1 MRMIVILF
9 FLWINASAANIH
21 QVHLHELNKEF
32 PYGLLTDDFGVLSIL
47 DLKINTCIAGPIP
60 FSKNDKISPYP
71 YWQCFEI
78 RNSKINCELGKYD
91 PQEKDTMSMLVVSS
105 MRNNELHEFISRR
118 PITYRS
124 CQLYI
129 KDWQKLTKNEKYICI
144 SGADHSEKTNG
155 SKVTW
160 TWIFGRYKTKKGCD
174 SYFQGECTGVN
185 DCEN

>member
-1 MRMIVILF
+1 MIVILF

-47 DLKINTCIAGPIP
+47 DLKINTCIAGPRP

-105 MRNNELHEFISRR
+105 MRNNELHEFISRG
-118 PITYRS
+118 PI
-124 CQLYI
+124 
-129 KDWQKLTKNEKYICI
+129 
-144 SGADHSEKTNG
+144 
-155 SKVTW
+155 
-160 TWIFGRYKTKKGCD
+160 
-174 SYFQGECTGVN
+174 
-185 DCEN
+185 